1 MAHDARSFHNGQV
14 NFRAEVGDGAATAE
28 GGRFGAAA
36 IAASAAASDSPQPD
50 AAEDDDPAY
59 GRGSPIGMPTDL
71 IGSYRAKL
79 SVKQLA
85 EAKAEREE
93 RLAAENAPM
102 VVPELGSLAERA
114 ESLGVTLHAG
124 SAARYL

>member
-1 MAHDARSFHNGQV
+1 M
-14 NFRAEVGDGAATAE
+14 GDGAATAE

-36 IAASAAASDSPQPD
+36 IAASAAASAAASGSPQPD

>member
-1 MAHDARSFHNGQV
+1 MC
-14 NFRAEVGDGAATAE
+14 DGAATAE

-36 IAASAAASDSPQPD
+36 AAASDSPQPH
-50 AAEDDDPAY
+50 AAEGSGEEAEPAY
-59 GRGSPIGMPTDL
+59 GRGSPIGMPSDL

-85 EAKAEREE
+85 QAKAEREE

-102 VVPELGSLAERA
+102 AVPELGSLAERA
-114 ESLGVTLHAG
+114 ETLGVTLHAG